1 MNDIRKKMENIH
13 VKKHRTIVRNV
24 TNLYEKIVLTCAI
37 LKVIQGNDNIHVWK
51 CLEFSFSDFSISG
64 LVFYLFL

>member
-1 MNDIRKKMENIH
+1 MENIH
-13 VKKHRTIVRNV
+13 VKKHRTIVGNA
-24 TNLYEKIVLTCAI
+24 TNLYEKIVLTCVI
-37 LKVIQGNDNIHVWK
+37 LNVNDNIHVWK